1 MTKEELKEKLEKGFS
16 IAEILPLRNGVEC
29 TIFKA
34 TQFVADDTISYI
46 PDCEMNGVRFEAYLA
61 TEDIDIIM
69 EKVYSGQ
76 DILAICGGDEAKAK
90 DVWEYV
96 NWQHPSTAYDEM
108 CENGWWDDNFDDEI
122 AIPAD
127 KIISVLA
134 IFRKQNKGDDATEC
148 LIDSIC
154 AELLD
159 ISSEEAFALLSEEDN
174 KCI

>member
-34 TQFVADDTISYI
+34 TQFATDDTIIYV
-46 PDCEMNGVRFEAYLA
+46 PDCEMNDVRFEAYLT
-61 TEDIDIIM
+61 TEDIGIIM
-69 EKVYSGQ
+69 ENVYSGK
-76 DILAICGGDEAKAK
+76 DFLEICNSNEAKAK

-96 NWQHPSTAYDEM
+96 NWQHPSSAYDEM
-108 CENGWWDDNFDDEI
+108 CESGWWDEDPDDEI

-127 KIISVLA
+127 KIISVLSA
-134 IFRKQNKGDDATEC
+134 FRKQNKGDEATEC
-148 LIDSIC
+148 LINSIC

-159 ISSEEAFALLSEEDN
+159 ISGEEAFALLSEEDN